1 MDGIQAR
8 RVDGWI
14 VVRMHLKVAPL
25 FFTNSPLKPSNGVS
39 FILEHVA
46 RDFQGICIK
55 SSCGEKLYVFA
66 MPHMG
71 Y

>member
-25 FFTNSPLKPSNGVS
+25 FLQTA
-39 FILEHVA
+39 H
-46 RDFQGICIK
+46 
-55 SSCGEKLYVFA
+55 
-66 MPHMG
+66 
-71 Y
+71 